1 MKVFHILYES
11 LPRVSG
17 SSIRSR
23 DILISQ
29 KNIGIDVVAITSP
42 FTNSTSQKEFDV
54 INGIKHYRTSKKTIN
69 SISDDGRNLFNRFLR
84 LFSII
89 PFFFKISKVIKKE
102 NPDVL
107 HAHAMFYCGLPAII
121 LGKTHNIPVVYE
133 LRSVWMYN
141 YKTDKNENIFNKLI
155 NFLLLKLEIF
165 TLKRSDYIV
174 FLNNK
179 LKKHIEELSKNFPPS
194 KVIPNAVNL
203 SLINSMR
210 KKTETDEVVF
220 GYVGT
225 LTHYEGIEFL
235 VETFQEMYDEG
246 LKYKLLIY
254 GNGVCRDSITQ
265 LIDSKENNIHYKGSF
280 PPDEISSAYSKINV
294 IINPRLNLDITNNV
308 TPLKPLEAI
317 GYKKIFIGSDVNGIK
332 ELITKKSYGFLFKSE
347 NKEDLKSVVKKVYN
361 LSNTEK
367 SIVIEESF
375 NYVKSFKDWESN
387 AIKYEEIYTKLINN
401 V

>member
-29 KNIGIDVVAITSP
+29 KNIGIDVIAITSP
-42 FTNSTSQKEFDV
+42 FTNSTSQNEFDV
-54 INGIKHYRTSKKTIN
+54 INDIKHYRTSKKTKN
-69 SISDDGRNLFNRFLR
+69 SISDDKRNLFDRFLR

-89 PFFFKISKVIKKE
+89 SFFLKISKVIKKE
-102 NPDVL
+102 KPDVL
-107 HAHAMFYCGLPAII
+107 HAHAMFYCGLPAIL
-121 LGKTHNIPVVYE
+121 LGKIYKIPVVYE

-141 YKTDKNENIFNKLI
+141 YKTDKKENIFNKLI
-155 NFLLLKLEIF
+155 NSMLLKLELI
-165 TLKRSDYIV
+165 TLKKSNYIV
-174 FLNNK
+174 YLNNK
-179 LKKHIEELSKNFPPS
+179 LKEHIEELSKNFPAS

-203 SLINSMR
+203 SLINSIR

-235 VETFQEMYDEG
+235 IETFQEMYDDG
-246 LKYKLLIY
+246 IKYKLLIY

-265 LIDSKENNIHYKGSF
+265 MIDSKENNIHYNGSF
-280 PPDEISSAYSKINV
+280 PPDKISSAYSKINV
-294 IINPRLNLDITNNV
+294 IINPRLNLEITNNV

-317 GYKKIFIGSDVNGIK
+317 GYKKIFIGSDVKGIK
-332 ELITKKSYGFLFKSE
+332 ELISNKSYGFLFKSE
-347 NKEDLKSVVKKVYN
+347 NKEDLKKVVNEVYN
-361 LSNTEK
+361 MDDTQKNFIL
-367 SIVIEESF
+367 EESY
-375 NYVKSFKDWESN
+375 NYVKSFKDWKAN
-387 AIKYEEIYTKLINN
+387 AIKYEKIYTNLIKK